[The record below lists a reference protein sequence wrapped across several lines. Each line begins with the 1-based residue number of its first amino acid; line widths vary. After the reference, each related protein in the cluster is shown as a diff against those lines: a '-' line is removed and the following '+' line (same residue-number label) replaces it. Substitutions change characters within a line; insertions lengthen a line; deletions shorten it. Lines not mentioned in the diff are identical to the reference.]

1 MNPDDIDQVLA
12 HEKDISPSPDFLASV
27 MRAVRREA
35 TSLPPLKFPWRR
47 ALPGFL
53 ATFVALARTIW
64 DLVNFLR
71 DAASYAV
78 IKEQLDHL
86 AALAAGF
93 GLQWIL
99 LAAVV
104 TVVSLALSLK
114 LVGGR
119 HYLS

>member
-1 MNPDDIDQVLA
+1 MKSEDIDQVLA
-12 HEKDISPSPDFLASV
+12 NEREVAPSPDFLASV

-104 TVVSLALSLK
+104 TLISLALSLK